1 MRKRETDGNG
11 GGGLARLLGRIDVF
25 SIAAGAM
32 ISSGL
37 FILPGLVYGKVGP
50 AVIIAYILAGILVL
64 PALFAKIELMTAMPK
79 AGGSYFFVE
88 RSMGSAAGTIG
99 GLASWFS
106 LALKSAF
113 ALVGIGVLV
122 SLVDPGFT
130 VLHGKLVALGFCVL
144 FTLLNIRSVKVAGRC
159 QVGLVLVLLALLALY
174 ILFGSASLEINRY
187 SPFLPE
193 GTRMRSLLM
202 AAGMVFISFGG
213 LTKVASVA
221 EEVRD
226 PARTIPFAT
235 IAAFSVVLLVYALT
249 VFVTVGLL
257 DGAEFKDSLT
267 PLSDGGRKMLG
278 RTGVAVM
285 AVAGVLAF
293 ISTANA
299 GLLAA
304 SRFLLAM
311 SRDQLLP
318 SSLSRVSG
326 RFKTPH
332 IAVLVTGAFMAVVVI
347 ALDIEVLAMAAS
359 AMKIMLFGLVILSCV
374 IMRESR
380 ILNYKPT
387 FVSPLYPWL
396 HGLGLVCY
404 CFLLYEMGA
413 PALAAVGGFIVV
425 CMAWYWSYF
434 KGRAVRKSAL
444 VHVVE
449 RVIDRRIAG
458 DSLGRELREILKERD
473 EIVEDRFDELVLRCQ
488 IADLE
493 AGCSYKEFFAEAAG
507 KLSGQLGVEKDVLLQ
522 SLLAREREATTEI
535 RPGLAIPH
543 VSLEGKGR
551 FELMIARC
559 QDGIQFAED
568 MPGVYAVFILAGSRD
583 ERNFHLRALAA
594 IAQITQD
601 ANFDRDWLRAKNVEE
616 LRDIVLLGKRRREK
630 APRS

>member
-1 MRKRETDGNG
+1 MRKREAGRSG
-11 GGGLARLLGRIDVF
+11 GGSLARLLGRMDVF

-50 AVIIAYILAGILVL
+50 AVIVAYILAGIFVL

-99 GLASWFS
+99 GFASWFS

-113 ALVGIGVLV
+113 ALVGIGVFV

-130 VLHGKLVALGFCVL
+130 VLHGKVVALVFCVL
-144 FTLLNIRSVKVAGRC
+144 FTALNIRSVKLAGRL
-159 QVGLVLVLLALLALY
+159 QVGLVLLLLALLGLY
-174 ILFGSASLEINRY
+174 ILFGSASLSIQRY

-193 GTRMRSLLM
+193 GTRMRTLLM

-213 LTKVASVA
+213 LTKVSSVA

-226 PARTIPFAT
+226 PARTIPFGT
-235 IAAFSVVLLVYALT
+235 IAAFCVVVLVYGLT

-257 DGAEFKDSLT
+257 DGAEFAGSLT
-267 PLSDGGRKMLG
+267 PLSTAGRKLLG
-278 RTGVAVM
+278 RAGVAVM
-285 AVAGVLAF
+285 AVAGILAF
-293 ISTANA
+293 VSTANA
-299 GLLAA
+299 GLLAS

-311 SRDQLLP
+311 SRDQLVP
-318 SSLSRVSG
+318 QSLSRVSG
-326 RFKTPH
+326 RFKTPY
-332 IAVLVTGAFMAVVVI
+332 IAILVTGAFMALVVV
-347 ALDIEVLAMAAS
+347 ALDIESLVKVAS

-396 HGLGLVCY
+396 HGIGLVCY
-404 CFLLYEMGA
+404 CFLLYEMGGV
-413 PALAAVGGFIVV
+413 ALAAVGGFIAA
-425 CMAWYWSYF
+425 CMMWYWFYF
-434 KGRAVRKSAL
+434 KGRASRKSAL
-444 VHVVE
+444 IHVVE

-458 DSLGRELREILKERD
+458 DSLGRELGEILKERD
-473 EIVEDRFDELVLRCQ
+473 EIVEDRFDELVLRCE
-488 IADLE
+488 IADME
-493 AGCSYKEFFAEAAG
+493 GGCSYEEFFAIAAER
-507 KLSGQLGVEKDVLLQ
+507 LSGQLGVEKDVLLRA
-522 SLLAREREATTEI
+522 LVAREREATTEI

-543 VSLEGKGR
+543 ISLGGKGR

-559 QDGIQFAED
+559 QDGIQFAKD
-568 MPGVYAVFILAGSRD
+568 LPPVYAVFVLAGSRD

-594 IAQITQD
+594 VAQITQD
-601 ANFDRDWLRAKNVEE
+601 ANFDRDWLRAKNVDE

-630 APRS
+630 APRR